1 MSSKQLGFIVQ
12 TVACAGGLG
21 AGLWEEDVNEQENG
35 KAGDRA
41 VWEII
46 FSRQVSDQQKQQ
58 KWEGWHRHA
67 WEHKRIVILQE
78 TTRGH

>member
-1 MSSKQLGFIVQ
+1 M
-12 TVACAGGLG
+12 ACAGGLG

-67 WEHKRIVILQE
+67 
-78 TTRGH
+78 